1 MTELYELHE
10 EPELESPIVI
20 AMLTGWI
27 DAGGAGQMA
36 MTVLE
41 EEWSARPIAT
51 FDADTFIDYRARR
64 PIMELRDG
72 VNTNLAWPSIQLKS
86 AKVVVPF
93 FQDPYNPSGSTTN
106 AASAQWPTV
115 LVDWRPL
122 TPAASSNKVRPAW
135 VKPSWG
141 R

>member
-1 MTELYELHE
+1 MTEPYELHE
-10 EPELESPIVI
+10 EPELESPVVI

-72 VNTNLAWPSIQLKS
+72 VNTNLVWPSHPAQGRRRT
-86 AKVVVPF
+86 AV
-93 FQDPYNPSGSTTN
+93 SGT
-106 AASAQWPTV
+106 
-115 LVDWRPL
+115 
-122 TPAASSNKVRPAW
+122 SS
-135 VKPSWG
+135 S
-141 R
+141 